1 LNGLTESSPIKIMTQ
16 TLNSKQI
23 LLQIKKLKINQIKNQ
38 SRSTKKDRKITIRQ
52 NEINETLSVLLS
64 LNAVSSMYIFFLK
77 T

>member
-1 LNGLTESSPIKIMTQ
+1 MTQ